1 MSKKIWVTLIV
12 VVGILSVLVFNF
24 VYKKTSN
31 SERYQKEIVETLSPK
46 ETDAIEVKRENSG
59 NSDEPKGDGKSLD
72 ELMGGEPVIVIND
85 TVDSLEET
93 VGNENINFES
103 SESLIEN
110 ETKDTDWNELS
121 SEEQEERI
129 NEAVESLQETEA
141 VSIDTEIFN
150 EIQSKYKEKADQ
162 IRNDEELK
170 AAIRKAHGLE

>member
-1 MSKKIWVTLIV
+1 MSKKIWVTLIG
-12 VVGILSVLVFNF
+12 VVGILSVLVFSF

-31 SERYQKEIVETLSPK
+31 SERYQKEIVETLAK
-46 ETDAIEVKRENSG
+46 ETDAIEVKRENGG

-85 TVDSLEET
+85 TVDSLGET
-93 VGNENINFES
+93 VGNENIDIEN

-110 ETKDTDWNELS
+110 ETKGTDSNEVS
-121 SEEQEERI
+121 SEED
-129 NEAVESLQETEA
+129 NNDTVESLQETEI
-141 VSIDTEIFN
+141 VGIDPELFN

-170 AAIRKAHGLE
+170 AAIRRAHGLE

>member
-12 VVGILSVLVFNF
+12 VVGIISVLVFSF

-31 SERYQKEIVETLSPK
+31 SERYQKEIVETLAK
-46 ETDAIEVKRENSG
+46 ETDAIEVKRENGG

-85 TVDSLEET
+85 TVDSLGET
-93 VGNENINFES
+93 VGNENIDIEN

-110 ETKDTDWNELS
+110 ETKGTDSNEVS
-121 SEEQEERI
+121 SEED
-129 NEAVESLQETEA
+129 NNDTVESLQETEI
-141 VSIDTEIFN
+141 VGIDPELFN

-170 AAIRKAHGLE
+170 AAIRRAHGLE

>member
-12 VVGILSVLVFNF
+12 VVGILSVLVFSF

-31 SERYQKEIVETLSPK
+31 SERYQKEIVETLAK
-46 ETDAIEVKRENSG
+46 ETDAIEVKRENGG

-85 TVDSLEET
+85 TVDSLGET
-93 VGNENINFES
+93 VGNENIDIEN

-110 ETKDTDWNELS
+110 ETKGTDSNEVS
-121 SEEQEERI
+121 SEED
-129 NEAVESLQETEA
+129 NNDTVESLQETEI
-141 VSIDTEIFN
+141 VGIDPELFN

-170 AAIRKAHGLE
+170 AAIRRAHGLE

>member
-31 SERYQKEIVETLSPK
+31 NERYQKEIVETLPPK
-46 ETDAIEVKRENSG
+46 ETDTIEVKRENGG

-72 ELMGGEPVIVIND
+72 ELMEGEPVIVIND
-85 TVDSLEET
+85 TVDSLGET
-93 VGNENINFES
+93 VENENINIES
-103 SESLIEN
+103 SESLIGN
-110 ETKDTDWNELS
+110 ETKGTDSNEVS
-121 SEEQEERI
+121 SEEDK
-129 NEAVESLQETEA
+129 NNTVESLDETE
-141 VSIDTEIFN
+141 VVGIDPEVFN

>member
-31 SERYQKEIVETLSPK
+31 NERYQKEIVETLSPK

-72 ELMGGEPVIVIND
+72 ELMGGEVIIIND
-85 TVDSLEET
+85 TVDTKEET
-93 VGNENINFES
+93 VGNENINIES

-110 ETKDTDWNELS
+110 ETKDTDSNELS
-121 SEEQEERI
+121 SEEV
-129 NEAVESLQETEA
+129 NNDTVESLDETEI
-141 VSIDTEIFN
+141 VGIDPEIFN
-150 EIQSKYKEKADQ
+150 EIQNKYDAIVEQ
-162 IRNDEELK
+162 MENDEELK

>member
-12 VVGILSVLVFNF
+12 VVGILSVLVFSF

-31 SERYQKEIVETLSPK
+31 NERYQKETVETLAK

-85 TVDSLEET
+85 TVDSLGET
-93 VGNENINFES
+93 VGNENIDIEN

-110 ETKDTDWNELS
+110 ETKGTDSNEVS
-121 SEEQEERI
+121 SEEDK
-129 NEAVESLQETEA
+129 NNTVESLQETEI
-141 VSIDTEIFN
+141 VGIDPELFN

-170 AAIRKAHGLE
+170 AAIRRAHGLE